1 MRADRLLSI
10 LLLLQVHRKMTA
22 RALAR
27 RLEVSERTIHRDM
40 EALGMAGVPVT
51 AERGAGGGWMLL
63 EEFRTNLTGLNEA
76 EIQALFLA
84 KPSRLLADLGLAK
97 AGEAALIKLL
107 AAIPSVHRRGAEE
120 VRLRMHVDSAGWRQ
134 SEEAVPGLRT
144 LREAVWQDRK
154 LRLTYQR
161 GDGATVERIV
171 DPLGLVAK
179 GSVWY
184 LIAAVEGEPR
194 SYRASRVQEAD
205 LLDEPS
211 VRPAGFDLAAYW
223 EQSALQFKANLPRYP
238 VTLRADPTSLPSL
251 RSGAYYSRVERE
263 HPPGTDGRVD
273 VDMLFEDE
281 HNACEYALSL
291 GPRVEVLEPTA
302 LRAQV
307 VAHAAAIVALY
318 TRAEDAHVPT
328 ERRTVAHP

>member
-22 RALAR
+22 RELAR

-107 AAIPSVHRRGAEE
+107 AAIPSVQRRGAED
-120 VRLRMHVDSAGWRQ
+120 VRQRIHVDSAGWRQ
-134 SEEAVPGLRT
+134 SEEAVPALRT

-161 GDGATVERIV
+161 GDGATVERMV
-171 DPLGLVAK
+171 EPLGLVAK

-184 LIAAVEGEPR
+184 LIAAVAGEPR
-194 SYRASRVQEAD
+194 SYRASRVQEAA

-238 VTLRADPTSLPSL
+238 ATLRADPSLLPSL
-251 RSGAYYSRVERE
+251 RSGGHFSRLEQVSR
-263 HPPGTDGRVD
+263 PDADGLVTAE
-273 VDMLFEDE
+273 MIFEDE
-281 HNACEYALSL
+281 HNACEFVLGF
-291 GPRVEVLEPTA
+291 GPRLEVLDPPS

-307 VAHAAAIVALY
+307 IATAKGIVALY
-318 TRAEDAHVPT
+318 ARPT
-328 ERRTVAHP
+328 EAIPLDGRRAAEE